1 MRADADHA
9 ECADHADRGETL
21 IELMVAMMIMGTA
34 ILALLG
40 GLATA
45 IRVADIHRK
54 QATAGA
60 LVRDFAEAVQTE
72 VAASPSAYRACA
84 DLAQYGSTFDP
95 PEDGYDPTVVTVQY
109 WNGTAFTNLC
119 TTATD
124 SGVQRLT
131 LRVTNSSISPTVA
144 ETLDII
150 IRKPCRPTTDFPG
163 DLACA

>member
-1 MRADADHA
+1 MRDDVGRG
-9 ECADHADRGETL
+9 DRGETL

-60 LVRDFAEAVQTE
+60 LVRDLAEAIQTE

-84 DLAQYGSTFDP
+84 DRSQYGSTFDP
-95 PEDGYDPTVVTVQY
+95 PEDGY
-109 WNGTAFTNLC
+109 A
-119 TTATD
+119 
-124 SGVQRLT
+124 
-131 LRVTNSSISPTVA
+131 PTVA

-150 IRKPCRPTTDFPG
+150 IRKPCRPTTEFPG